1 MKDQNRL
8 LEYLWNN
15 QEETL
20 GMNFFSDTFI
30 GPNKIRREGIFEI
43 ENDEEFKA
51 IEFTAVITL
60 VRLVP
65 KRKSKPISS
74 VRSPR
79 GKSEAA

>member
-30 GPNKIRREGIFEI
+30 GPNKIRREGISRSRM
-43 ENDEEFKA
+43 
-51 IEFTAVITL
+51 TRSSRPL
-60 VRLVP
+60 SSRLL
-65 KRKSKPISS
+65 
-74 VRSPR
+74 
-79 GKSEAA
+79 